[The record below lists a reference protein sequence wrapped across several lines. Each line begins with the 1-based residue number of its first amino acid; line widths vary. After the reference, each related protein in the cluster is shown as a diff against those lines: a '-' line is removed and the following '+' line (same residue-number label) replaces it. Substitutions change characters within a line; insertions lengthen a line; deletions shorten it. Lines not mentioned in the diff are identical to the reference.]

1 MEPTKIVRAELPDEV
16 EKVVQSGIAND
27 QEAESKAKNYI
38 ENFPELKSYTG
49 RWGVNSKGEYILIFK
64 IKIRREER

>member
-1 MEPTKIVRAELPDEV
+1 MESTKIVRAELPDEV

-38 ENFPELKSYTG
+38 
-49 RWGVNSKGEYILIFK
+49 
-64 IKIRREER
+64 